1 MMEKKNLTSCK
12 NLSGGCTGLLLV
24 SLLGLLL
31 LWPSLSHSQTD
42 SGNSSTQSGD
52 LNTNQQGAT
61 VDSNNE
67 TTTNTNQYNGA
78 GSASEIPVASAV
90 APSLMSGGN
99 DSCLKSTSG
108 GVSTLQIGI
117 SSGKYVEDE
126 DCNRRKDAQ
135 MLFTLNMK
143 IAAIT
148 RMCQHDDNW
157 MSMFE
162 SGTPCPLIVGGKVVA
177 GKNAYLMMK
186 RKPTLFVRGYKA
198 NKEYFDIA
206 LGINGETNGEDKE
219 SNSDKSISERF
230 RTSKW

>member
-1 MMEKKNLTSCK
+1 M
-12 NLSGGCTGLLLV
+12 
-24 SLLGLLL
+24 LLL
-31 LWPSLSHSQTD
+31 LLPSLSHSQDTD

-61 VDSNNE
+61 VDSNN
-67 TTTNTNQYNGA
+67 TTNTNTNQYNGA

-148 RMCQHDDNW
+148 RMCQHDANW
-157 MSMFE
+157 LSMFE

-186 RKPTLFVRGYKA
+186 RKPTLFVRNYED
-198 NKEYFDIA
+198 NKEYFDVA
-206 LGINGETNGEDKE
+206 LGINGDTNGDEKEDT
-219 SNSDKSISERF
+219 SGKSISERF
-230 RTSKW
+230 RTTKW

>member
-1 MMEKKNLTSCK
+1 MEKKSSTSCK
-12 NLSGGCTGLLLV
+12 NLSGGCTGLLLL

-126 DCNRRKDAQ
+126 ECNRRKDAQ

-148 RMCQHDDNW
+148 RMCQSDKNW

-186 RKPTLFVRGYKA
+186 RKPTLFVRDYEA
-198 NKEYFDIA
+198 NKEYFDVA
-206 LGINGETNGEDKE
+206 LGINGETNGEHKE
-219 SNSDKSISERF
+219 SGSDKSISERF
-230 RTSKW
+230 RTSKR

>member
-1 MMEKKNLTSCK
+1 MRLF
-12 NLSGGCTGLLLV
+12 LLVLLLASSY
-24 SLLGLLL
+24 SLG
-31 LWPSLSHSQTD
+31 QDTD
-42 SGNSSTQSGD
+42 SGNTSSQTGD

-61 VDSNNE
+61 VDSNNN

-117 SSGKYVEDE
+117 SSGKYEVDE

-157 MSMFE
+157 LSMFE
-162 SGTPCPLIVGGKVVA
+162 SGTPCPLVVGGKVVA

-186 RKPTLFVRGYKA
+186 RKPTLFVRNYED
-198 NKEYFDIA
+198 NKEYFDVA
-206 LGINGETNGEDKE
+206 LGINGENGNGDEKE
-219 SNSDKSISERF
+219 NTSGKSVSERF
-230 RTSKW
+230 RTTKW

>member
-1 MMEKKNLTSCK
+1 MRLF
-12 NLSGGCTGLLLV
+12 LLVLLLIG
-24 SLLGLLL
+24 SF
-31 LWPSLSHSQTD
+31 SFAQTD
-42 SGNSSTQSGD
+42 SGNTSSQSGD

-61 VDSNNE
+61 VDSNN
-67 TTTNTNQYNGA
+67 TTNTNTNQYNGA

-99 DSCLKSTSG
+99 DSCLKSVSG

-117 SSGKYVEDE
+117 SSGKYEVDE

-157 MSMFE
+157 LSMFE

-186 RKPTLFVRGYKA
+186 RKPDLFVRNYQD
-198 NKEYFDIA
+198 NKEYFDVA
-206 LGINGETNGEDKE
+206 LGINGDTNGEHKE
-219 SNSDKSISERF
+219 NGDAKSVSERF
-230 RTSKW
+230 RTTKW

>member
-1 MMEKKNLTSCK
+1 MKEYTLRLNILCTVLVITL
-12 NLSGGCTGLLLV
+12 LSV
-24 SLLGLLL
+24 RVYA
-31 LWPSLSHSQTD
+31 QTD
-42 SGNSSTQSGD
+42 SGNTSTQSGD

-67 TTTNTNQYNGA
+67 TVTNTNQYNGA

-117 SSGKYVEDE
+117 STGKYIQDE
-126 DCNRRKDAQ
+126 ECNRRKDATV
-135 MLFTLNMK
+135 LFTINMK

-148 RMCQHDDNW
+148 RMCQSDDVW
-157 MSMFE
+157 LSMFQ
-162 SGTPCPLIVGGKVVA
+162 SGTPCPLIVNGKVVA
-177 GKNAYLMMK
+177 GKNAYLTMK
-186 RKPTLFVRGYKA
+186 RKPELFVVGYKE

-206 LGINGETNGEDKE
+206 LGINGESGDEQKENSGE
-219 SNSDKSISERF
+219 SISSSF
-230 RTSKW
+230 RTTKW

>member
-1 MMEKKNLTSCK
+1 MKQALV
-12 NLSGGCTGLLLV
+12 LLLCFSSFAFGQGDV
-24 SLLGLLL
+24 
-31 LWPSLSHSQTD
+31 D
-42 SGNSSTQSGD
+42 SGNTSSQSGD

-67 TTTNTNQYNGA
+67 TVTNTNQYNGA

-99 DSCLKSTSG
+99 DSCLKSVSG

-126 DCNRRKDAQ
+126 ECNRRKDAQ

-148 RMCQHDDNW
+148 RMCQSDDTW
-157 MSMFE
+157 LAMFE

-177 GKNAYLMMK
+177 GKSAFVMMK
-186 RKPTLFVRGYKA
+186 RKPEHFVRGYKER
-198 NKEYFDIA
+198 KKYFDVA
-206 LGINGETNGEDKE
+206 LGINGVNGNGEHKE
-219 SNSDKSISERF
+219 NDDGRSVSERY
-230 RTSKW
+230 RSVDWPDE

>member
-1 MMEKKNLTSCK
+1 MRLY
-12 NLSGGCTGLLLV
+12 LLV
-24 SLLGLLL
+24 LLL
-31 LWPSLSHSQTD
+31 LSCSSFAQDTD
-42 SGNSSTQSGD
+42 SGNTSTQSGD

-61 VDSNNE
+61 VDSNNN

-90 APSLMSGGN
+90 APSLMSGGQ
-99 DSCLKSTSG
+99 DSCLKSTTG

-117 SSGKYVEDE
+117 SRGDYVQDE
-126 DCNRRKDAQ
+126 ECNRRKDAQ

-148 RMCQHDDNW
+148 RMCQSDKVW
-157 MSMFE
+157 LSMFE

-186 RKPTLFVRGYKA
+186 RKPDLFVVGYEK
-198 NKEYFDIA
+198 NKEYFDVA
-206 LGINGETNGEDKE
+206 LGINGDTEDEDKQE
-219 SNSDKSISERF
+219 ASGKSISERY
-230 RTSKW
+230 RTVDW

>member
-1 MMEKKNLTSCK
+1 MKKAIVLILCFSSFTF
-12 NLSGGCTGLLLV
+12 G
-24 SLLGLLL
+24 
-31 LWPSLSHSQTD
+31 QDTD
-42 SGNSSTQSGD
+42 SGNTSAQTGD

-78 GSASEIPVASAV
+78 GSASQIPVASAV

-99 DSCLKSTSG
+99 DSCLKSVSG

-126 DCNRRKDAQ
+126 ECDRRKDAAV
-135 MLFTLNMK
+135 LYSLNMK

-148 RMCQHDDNW
+148 RMCQSDATW
-157 MSMFE
+157 LAMFE

-177 GKNAYLMMK
+177 GKSAFLMMK
-186 RKPTLFVRGYKA
+186 RKPGHFVRGYED
-198 NKEYFDIA
+198 NREYFDIA
-206 LGINGETNGEDKE
+206 LGINGVNGNGEHKE
-219 SNSDKSISERF
+219 SGDGRSVSERY
-230 RTSKW
+230 RSVDWPDE

>member
-1 MMEKKNLTSCK
+1 MRLF
-12 NLSGGCTGLLLV
+12 LLVLLLASSY
-24 SLLGLLL
+24 SLG
-31 LWPSLSHSQTD
+31 QDTD
-42 SGNSSTQSGD
+42 SGNTSSQTGD

-67 TTTNTNQYNGA
+67 TVTNTNQYNGA

-99 DSCLKSTSG
+99 DSCLKSVSG

-117 SSGKYVEDE
+117 SSGKYEIDH

-157 MSMFE
+157 LSMFE

-186 RKPTLFVRGYKA
+186 RKPTLFVRNYED
-198 NKEYFDIA
+198 NKEYFDVA
-206 LGINGETNGEDKE
+206 LGINGENGNGDEKE
-219 SNSDKSISERF
+219 GTSDKSVSERF
-230 RTSKW
+230 RTTKW

>member
-1 MMEKKNLTSCK
+1 MRQFL
-12 NLSGGCTGLLLV
+12 LVLLLASSY
-24 SLLGLLL
+24 SLG
-31 LWPSLSHSQTD
+31 QDTD
-42 SGNSSTQSGD
+42 SGNTSTQTGD

-67 TTTNTNQYNGA
+67 TVTNTNQYNGA

-108 GVSTLQIGI
+108 GVSTLQVGL
-117 SSGKYVEDE
+117 SAGNYRVDE

-186 RKPTLFVRGYKA
+186 RKPTLFVRGYED
-198 NKEYFDIA
+198 NKEYFDVA
-206 LGINGETNGEDKE
+206 LGINGDTNGEDKE
-219 SNSDKSISERF
+219 NGDTKSVSERY
-230 RTSKW
+230 RTTEW

>member
-1 MMEKKNLTSCK
+1 
-12 NLSGGCTGLLLV
+12 V
-24 SLLGLLL
+24 LLL
-31 LWPSLSHSQTD
+31 LWPSLSEAQTD
-42 SGNSSTQSGD
+42 SGNTSTQSGD

-61 VDSNNE
+61 VDSNNN
-67 TTTNTNQYNGA
+67 TTTNTNQYNRA

-108 GVSTLQIGI
+108 GISTLQVGI
-117 SSGKYVEDE
+117 SKGNYVQDE
-126 DCNRRKDAQ
+126 ECNRRKDAQ

-148 RMCQHDDNW
+148 RMCQSDDVW
-157 MSMFE
+157 FSMFE

-186 RKPTLFVRGYKA
+186 RKPELFVRGYEEK
-198 NKEYFDIA
+198 KEYFKVA
-206 LGINGETNGEDKE
+206 LGLNGDKDEDGKE
-219 SNSDKSISERF
+219 STKDSNNKSISERF
-230 RTSKW
+230 RTTKW

>member
-1 MMEKKNLTSCK
+1 MMEKKSSTSCK

-31 LWPSLSHSQTD
+31 LWSSLSHSQTD

-126 DCNRRKDAQ
+126 ECNRRKDAQ

-148 RMCQHDDNW
+148 RMCQSDKNW

-186 RKPTLFVRGYKA
+186 RKPTLFVRDYEA
-198 NKEYFDIA
+198 NKEYFDVA
-206 LGINGETNGEDKE
+206 LGINGETNGEHKE
-219 SNSDKSISERF
+219 SGSDKSISERF
-230 RTSKW
+230 RTSKR

>member
-1 MMEKKNLTSCK
+1 
-12 NLSGGCTGLLLV
+12 
-24 SLLGLLL
+24 LGLLL

-177 GKNAYLMMK
+177 GKNAYLLMK
-186 RKPTLFVRGYKA
+186 RKPALFVRGYKA
-198 NKEYFDIA
+198 NKEYFDVA
-206 LGINGETNGEDKE
+206 LGINGGTNGEHKE
-219 SNSDKSISERF
+219 SDSNKPISERF
-230 RTSKW
+230 RTTEW

>member
-1 MMEKKNLTSCK
+1 M
-12 NLSGGCTGLLLV
+12 V
-24 SLLGLLL
+24 PFLLL
-31 LWPSLSHSQTD
+31 LFLISSYSFGQTD
-42 SGNSSTQSGD
+42 SGNTSSQTGD

-61 VDSNNE
+61 VDSNNN

-117 SSGKYVEDE
+117 SSGKYEVDE

-157 MSMFE
+157 LSMFE
-162 SGTPCPLIVGGKVVA
+162 SGTPCPLVVNGKVVA

-186 RKPTLFVRGYKA
+186 RKPTLFVRGYED
-198 NKEYFDIA
+198 NKEYFDVA
-206 LGINGETNGEDKE
+206 LGINGDTNGEHKE
-219 SNSDKSISERF
+219 NGDAKSVSERF
-230 RTSKW
+230 RTTKW

>member
-1 MMEKKNLTSCK
+1 MRLFLLVLLLTS
-12 NLSGGCTGLLLV
+12 SY
-24 SLLGLLL
+24 SYA
-31 LWPSLSHSQTD
+31 QDTD
-42 SGNSSTQSGD
+42 SGNTSSQTGD

-67 TTTNTNQYNGA
+67 TVTNTNQYNGA

-108 GVSTLQIGI
+108 GVSTLQVGV
-117 SSGKYVEDE
+117 SAGNYRVDE

-157 MSMFE
+157 LSMFE
-162 SGTPCPLIVGGKVVA
+162 SGTPCPIVVNGKVVA
-177 GKNAYLMMK
+177 GKNAYLLMK
-186 RKPTLFVRGYKA
+186 RKPKLFVRNYKK
-198 NKEYFDIA
+198 NKEYFNVA
-206 LGINGETNGEDKE
+206 LGINGDSNGEHKE
-219 SNSDKSISERF
+219 NGDAKSVSERF
-230 RTSKW
+230 RTTKW

>member
-1 MMEKKNLTSCK
+1 MPY
-12 NLSGGCTGLLLV
+12 
-24 SLLGLLL
+24 LLL
-31 LWPSLSHSQTD
+31 LLLISLSSFAQDTD
-42 SGNSSTQSGD
+42 SGNTSSQTGD

-61 VDSNNE
+61 VDSNN
-67 TTTNTNQYNGA
+67 TTNTNTNQYNGA

-108 GVSTLQIGI
+108 GVSTLQVGV
-117 SSGKYVEDE
+117 SAGAYRLDE
-126 DCNRRKDAQ
+126 HCNRRKDAQ

-148 RMCQHDDNW
+148 RMCQSDDNW
-157 MSMFE
+157 LSMFE

-186 RKPTLFVRGYKA
+186 RKPTLFVRNYED
-198 NKEYFDIA
+198 NKEYFDVA
-206 LGINGETNGEDKE
+206 LGINGENGNGDEKE
-219 SNSDKSISERF
+219 NTSGKSVSERF
-230 RTSKW
+230 RTTKW

>member
-1 MMEKKNLTSCK
+1 VRL
-12 NLSGGCTGLLLV
+12 LSV
-24 SLLGLLL
+24 VLLL
-31 LWPSLSHSQTD
+31 LTAHVYAQDTD

-67 TTTNTNQYNGA
+67 TVTNTNQYNGA

-99 DSCLKSTSG
+99 DSCLKSLSG
-108 GVSTLQIGI
+108 GVSTLQIGVSAGRYQI
-117 SSGKYVEDE
+117 DE

-148 RMCQHDDNW
+148 RMCQHDDHW

-186 RKPTLFVRGYKA
+186 RKPNLFVRNYRK
-198 NKEYFDIA
+198 NKEYFDVA
-206 LGINGETNGEDKE
+206 LGINGGTNGEHKE
-219 SNSDKSISERF
+219 NGDAKPVSERF
-230 RTSKW
+230 RSTEW

>member
-1 MMEKKNLTSCK
+1 MLCYAKLI
-12 NLSGGCTGLLLV
+12 LS
-24 SLLGLLL
+24 
-31 LWPSLSHSQTD
+31 SLSLFLAVTIYAQDTD
-42 SGNSSTQSGD
+42 SGNTSSQTGD

-61 VDSNNE
+61 VDSNNN

-99 DSCLKSTSG
+99 DSCLKSVSG

-117 SSGKYVEDE
+117 SSGKYEIDE

-148 RMCQHDDNW
+148 RMCQNDDNW
-157 MSMFE
+157 LSMFE
-162 SGTPCPLIVGGKVVA
+162 SGTPCPLVVAGKVVA

-186 RKPTLFVRGYKA
+186 RKPTLFVRGYED
-198 NKEYFDIA
+198 NKEYFDVA
-206 LGINGETNGEDKE
+206 LGINGDNGNGDEKEDT
-219 SNSDKSISERF
+219 SGKSVSQRY
-230 RTSKW
+230 RTTKW

>member
-1 MMEKKNLTSCK
+1 M
-12 NLSGGCTGLLLV
+12 
-24 SLLGLLL
+24 LLL
-31 LWPSLSHSQTD
+31 LLPSLSHSQDID

-61 VDSNNE
+61 VDSNN
-67 TTTNTNQYNGA
+67 TTNTNTNQYNGA

-148 RMCQHDDNW
+148 RMCQHDANW
-157 MSMFE
+157 LSMFE

-186 RKPTLFVRGYKA
+186 RKPTLFVRNYED
-198 NKEYFDIA
+198 NKEYFDVA
-206 LGINGETNGEDKE
+206 LGINGDTNGDEKEDT
-219 SNSDKSISERF
+219 SGKSISERF
-230 RTSKW
+230 RTTKW

>member
-1 MMEKKNLTSCK
+1 MKEYTSR
-12 NLSGGCTGLLLV
+12 LSILCTVLLV
-24 SLLGLLL
+24 VYLLPVDLYA
-31 LWPSLSHSQTD
+31 QTD
-42 SGNSSTQSGD
+42 SGNTSTQSGD

-99 DSCLKSTSG
+99 DSCLKSLSG
-108 GVSTLQIGI
+108 GVSTLQVGI
-117 SSGKYVEDE
+117 SAGRYQIDD

-148 RMCQHDDNW
+148 RMCQADDVW
-157 MSMFE
+157 FSMFQ
-162 SGTPCPLIVGGKVVA
+162 SGTPCPIVVSGKVIA
-177 GKNAYLMMK
+177 GKNAYLTMK
-186 RKPTLFVRGYKA
+186 RNPKLFVRNYKK
-198 NKEYFDIA
+198 NRKYFDVA
-206 LGINGETNGEDKE
+206 LGINGDQKGEDKE
-219 SNSDKSISERF
+219 SNNNKPASERF
-230 RTSKW
+230 RTSNW